1 MAHERRFRFGVDFH
15 QALEGRSWM
24 ETAREAE
31 DLGYGTL
38 FVPDHFDEGF
48 GPIAALAAAAAV
60 TSTLNVGALVFDC
73 DFRHPAILARE
84 LTTIDQL
91 SGGRLEVGLGA
102 GWKRLDYERSG
113 IAMDAPKVRVDRMIE
128 YTTILKGLFAGEAVT
143 FKGEHFQISDLTAQ
157 PPAARSGGVPI
168 LIGGGG
174 RRVLRFAG
182 ANADIVGVNAS
193 VHSGEIDA
201 AAGQDGLPERID
213 QKIAWLRD
221 GAGDRFDDLELNA
234 WLAFAQVTD
243 DSAGVA
249 GLVAPMFDVEPN
261 QLLESPL
268 TLIGSPDEINERL
281 HERRE
286 RWGYSY
292 HVIPGDQVRAFAPV
306 VAALTGQ

>member
-268 TLIGSPDEINERL
+268 TLIGSPDEISDRL